1 MFDGVKHATLGLRL
15 PRIGRLRHV
24 PNHRRTTETCVAF
37 KERQAS
43 DGLLGDNR
51 QIAINRLRTTT
62 VRSAKIVLLSS
73 AKGGS
78 AKTTSTRNLAVL
90 AARDGYRVATVD
102 LDLQHTLTRW
112 WNRRPEELPTIAH
125 FDKVT
130 MPEADH
136 ALSEIAALEDFDLVF
151 VDTPPGVEH
160 DTNQLRGVIKQAD
173 IVLIPTSQGG
183 EDLESVAEW
192 MKLIRREGTPAY
204 FLLCKTDR
212 EVSSLAEARHFLSS
226 IGKLCPHDVRQIQ
239 AVMRTYFEGKGVG
252 DLTGK
257 MGRKAAEDYEAVW
270 NFIRFE
276 IALENLGSR

>member
-1 MFDGVKHATLGLRL
+1 ME
-15 PRIGRLRHV
+15 I
-24 PNHRRTTETCVAF
+24 CVALR
-37 KERQAS
+37 KKQAS
-43 DGLLGDNR
+43 AVVLGDNKEFSSPSP
-51 QIAINRLRTTT
+51 ATAAPKF
-62 VRSAKIVLLSS
+62 AKIILLSS

-112 WNRRPEELPTIAH
+112 WNRRAEELPAIAH

-130 MPEADH
+130 MSEADH
-136 ALSEIAALEDFDLVF
+136 ALSEIAALDDFDLVF

-160 DTNQLRGVIKQAD
+160 DTDQLRGVIKQAD

-192 MKLIRREGTPAY
+192 MKLVRRERTPAY

-212 EVSSLAEARHFLSS
+212 DVSSLGEARHFLSS
-226 IGKLCPHDVRQIQ
+226 VGKLCPHDVRQMQ

-276 IALENLGSR
+276 MALEDAIGR